1 MRAAGRPRKFD
12 GPRRVVTLT
21 LPEQTIDQL
30 ARIDADRAKAIV
42 LATEFALNAENV
54 EPHVKLITVAPN
66 VGMITVPP
74 CPPLADVP
82 GLSLAQILPN
92 RFLLVLAAGTSFSD
106 VEIAVGD
113 LVERIVDAGSQE
125 RQILEQLLM
134 HFRALRRSDR
144 VNMAEVILVEGGADG
159 P

>member
-1 MRAAGRPRKFD
+1 MRTTGRPRKFD
-12 GPRRVVTLT
+12 GPSRVVTLT

-30 ARIDADRAKAIV
+30 SRIDVDRAKAIV
-42 LATEFALNAENV
+42 LATEAALNAESAA
-54 EPHVKLITVAPN
+54 PQVKLVTVAPN

-74 CPPLADVP
+74 CPPLAEIP

-106 VEIAVGD
+106 VEVAVGD
-113 LVERIVDAGSQE
+113 LLEQTAGVALHD

-134 HFRALRRSDR
+134 HFRTLRRSDR
-144 VNMAEVILVEGGADG
+144 VNMAEVILIEVDADV